1 MRDLTYQEVEA
12 TLAICAED
20 PERVIEQLQQLSSIG
35 SYGLRPIPP
44 LAIVDVYL
52 DLARSELGKLGL
64 GLRLRTVGQ
73 QTLITLKG
81 PKDFVVGGGA
91 SREEFER
98 PWSCENLSLVLGRLE
113 NEGLEVRRPGVEL
126 AGKDPLEVMA
136 GLGFAPT
143 QVRHTK
149 RRPRDVVHGGEPST
163 SLAELVID
171 SVAYEIGGRTI
182 LHHEIEIEVKAGGDI
197 AVMQNVADELLAS
210 EPHLRRW
217 DHGKRATGRA
227 IEELLD
233 RGHLEELIRD
243 DGSLKSPAYD
253 VIEQWICGLREDR
266 A

>member
-20 PERVIEQLQQLSSIG
+20 PDRVIEQLQQLSSIG
-35 SYGLRPIPP
+35 PYGLRPISP
-44 LAIVDVYL
+44 LAIADVYL
-52 DLARSELGKLGL
+52 DLARSELSKLGL

-73 QTLITLKG
+73 ETLITLKG
-81 PKDFVVGGGA
+81 PKHLVAGGGA

-98 PWSCENLSLVLGRLE
+98 PWSRENLSLVLGRLE
-113 NEGLEVRRPGVEL
+113 SAGLEARRPGVES
-126 AGKDPLEVMA
+126 AGEDPLEVMA
-136 GLGFAPT
+136 GLGFEPM
-143 QVRHTK
+143 QVRNTK
-149 RRPRDVVHGGEPST
+149 RRPRDVVHEGRPST
-163 SLAELVID
+163 TLAELVID

-182 LHHEIEIEVKAGGDI
+182 LHHEIEIEVKPGSDI

-227 IEELLD
+227 IEELLA
-233 RGHLEELIRD
+233 RGNLEELIRD
-243 DGSLKSPAYD
+243 DGSLKPPAYD

>member
-20 PERVIEQLQQLSSIG
+20 PERVIGRLQQLSSIG

-44 LAIVDVYL
+44 LAIADVYL
-52 DLARSELGKLGL
+52 DLAGRELGELGL

-81 PKDFVVGGGA
+81 PKDVVVGGGA
-91 SREEFER
+91 SREEFELS
-98 PWSCENLSLVLGRLE
+98 WSRENLSLVLGRLE
-113 NEGLEVRRPGVEL
+113 NAGLAVPRPGAESV
-126 AGKDPLEVMA
+126 GGDPLEVIA
-136 GLGFAPT
+136 RLGFEPT
-143 QVRHTK
+143 QVRNTK
-149 RRPRDVVHGGEPST
+149 RRPRDIVHEDEPST

-182 LHHEIEIEVKAGGDI
+182 LHHEIEIEVKPAGDI
-197 AVMQNVADELLAS
+197 SVMQNVADELLAS
-210 EPHLRRW
+210 ELCLRRW

-233 RGHLEELIRD
+233 RGSLDELIRN
-243 DGSLKSPAYD
+243 DGSLQSRAYD
-253 VIEQWICGLREDR
+253 VVEQWICG
-266 A
+266 